1 MPKLLVVLLNWGL
14 DTQLVM
20 ISLALNVVNFMTLN
34 VGTFATPAVV
44 LTVLKA
50 AADRLQLAYN
60 NRLNG
65 DEAKIEYDKAAAA
78 LDKLLHDQAFYVN
91 GIAKGDAAIIAKAGY
106 KSTSADQ
113 TKKTKC
119 VAPDAARLITNG
131 GGGLKMMLTSV
142 AQATSYIYVVF
153 LGAVGTVI
161 VGDNYVQPSL
171 AGAIVVTNGKLS
183 EILSGI
189 TKGTDVTVLAFAQN
203 SAGISPSSMPA
214 TVMVN

>member
-1 MPKLLVVLLNWGL
+1 MPKLLVVLLNWAV

-20 ISLALNVVNFMTLN
+20 ISLALNVVNFMGNN

-50 AADRLQLAYN
+50 AADRLQKAYN
-60 NRLNG
+60 ERLNG
-65 DEAKIEYDKAAAA
+65 DEAKLEYDKAAIA

-91 GIAKGDAAIIAKAGY
+91 GIAKGDAAIIAKAGF

-119 VAPDAARLITNG
+119 VAPGAAKLTTNG
-131 GGGLKMMLTSV
+131 GGGLKIVLAKV
-142 AQATSYIYVVF
+142 AQATSYIFVVF
-153 LGAVGTVI
+153 FGAVGTVI
-161 VGDNYVQPSL
+161 VGDNYVKPSL
-171 AGAIVVTNGKLS
+171 EAIVITKGKLS

-189 TKGTDVTVLAFAQN
+189 TRGTEVTVIAFAQN
-203 SAGISPSSMPA
+203 SAGISPAGASAS
-214 TVMVN
+214 VMVN